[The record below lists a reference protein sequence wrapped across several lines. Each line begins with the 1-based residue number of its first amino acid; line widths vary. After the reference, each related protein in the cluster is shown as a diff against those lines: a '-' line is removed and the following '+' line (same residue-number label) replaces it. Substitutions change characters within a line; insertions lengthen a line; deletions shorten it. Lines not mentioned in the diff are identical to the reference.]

1 MIRVMLVDDHPIVR
15 TGLRAV
21 FDNYPDVEVVAEA
34 DTGEQAVALARQLHG
49 ARAVHVVLCDLR
61 LGEGMSGVETTGA
74 LRALPD
80 PPQVLILTTFD
91 NDAQILACVEAGA
104 AGYLLKDVAAQTI
117 VDSVRQAAAGRMVL
131 APEMTQRVLA
141 GLRAPKVS
149 LTVREREVLQ
159 LLATGAGNRQIAA
172 QLFVSEATV
181 KTHLVHVFEK
191 LQVTSRT
198 QAVAAARE
206 RGLL

>member
-1 MIRVMLVDDHPIVR
+1 MISVMLVDDHPIVR

-21 FDNYPDVEVVAEA
+21 FTHCPDIQVVAEA
-34 DTGEQAVALARQLHG
+34 GTGEEALQL
-49 ARAVHVVLCDLR
+49 AAADPVDVVLCDLR
-61 LGEGMSGVETTGA
+61 LGEGMNGVATTKA
-74 LRALPD
+74 LRALPQ

-91 NDAQILACVEAGA
+91 ADAQILACVEAGA
-104 AGYLLKDVAAQTI
+104 SGYLLKDVAAHTI
-117 VDSVRQAAAGRMVL
+117 LDSVRQAAAGRMVL

-149 LTVREREVLQ
+149 LTTREREVLG
-159 LLATGAGNRQIAA
+159 LLATGAGNRRIARE
-172 QLFVSEATV
+172 LFVSEATV

-191 LQVTSRT
+191 LQVSSRT

-206 RGLL
+206 RGLV

>member
-1 MIRVMLVDDHPIVR
+1 MISVMLVDDHPIVR

-21 FDNYPDVEVVAEA
+21 FTHCPDIQVVTEA
-34 DTGEQAVALARQLHG
+34 GTGEEALQL
-49 ARAVHVVLCDLR
+49 AAADPVDVVLCDLR
-61 LGEGMSGVETTGA
+61 LGEGMNGVETTKA
-74 LRALPD
+74 LRALPK

-91 NDAQILACVEAGA
+91 ADAQILACVEAGA
-104 AGYLLKDVAAQTI
+104 SGYLLKDVAAHTI
-117 VDSVRQAAAGRMVL
+117 LDSVRQAAAGRMVL

-149 LTVREREVLQ
+149 LTTREREVLG
-159 LLATGAGNRQIAA
+159 LLATGAGNRQIARE
-172 QLFVSEATV
+172 LFVSEATV

-191 LQVTSRT
+191 LQVSSRT

-206 RGLL
+206 RGLV